1 MFLNKKLFKKI
12 CVTILNYSIYY
23 KIKEFS
29 VHYYLPILILLWMW
43 MLIVNF
49 LKKFSIW
56 YLDYFFFYIIE
67 SLYAKIKTQLYF
79 FLRIRVEW
87 KDR

>member
-29 VHYYLPILILLWMW
+29 VHYYLPRLILLWMW

-56 YLDYFFFYIIE
+56 YLDY
-67 SLYAKIKTQLYF
+67 YF
-79 FLRIRVEW
+79 FLHN
-87 KDR
+87 